1 MVSAERGV
9 FKDCVQCYPDSSCII
24 FKKRFSCGCR
34 MKLFEF
40 EGKDLLQK
48 AGVAVPKFVLLDK
61 PQQAPFLPC
70 VVKAQVLAGK
80 RKKGGIIM
88 MCKSQ
93 AEFADAMKLF
103 GSAFQGEEIKRLL
116 VEELV
121 DIKQELYVSF
131 CYDTD
136 VRGAVLL
143 YSEQG
148 GIDVEEMGNVKKVP
162 LSEIHSLKISSD
174 VADAIKKIQDVFVKE
189 DCRLVEVNPLA
200 VTSKGLMALGA
211 MVELDDAAAGRQ
223 KERTYPPRGA
233 QLRERE
239 QRVKVANDA
248 DYHGTVKYV
257 EMNGDIGMLAAGGGA
272 SLTCMDALIQAG
284 GRPANFSE
292 FSGNPSADKVYVLA
306 KTVMTKPGV
315 RGLWIVGAV
324 ANFSP
329 VDVMMEGIIRALN
342 EVQPK
347 FPIVVRRAGPKEKEG
362 LQMLKDAAIVNG
374 WDIEVHG
381 SETALTATAKLIVQ
395 KVK

>member
-1 MVSAERGV
+1 
-9 FKDCVQCYPDSSCII
+9 
-24 FKKRFSCGCR
+24 

-48 AGVAVPKFVLLDK
+48 AGVAVPKSVLIEK
-61 PQQAPFLPC
+61 PQEAPFLPC

-80 RKKGGIIM
+80 RKKGGIIKV
-88 MCKSQ
+88 CKSQ

-103 GSAFQGEEIKRLL
+103 GVAFQGEQVKKLL
-116 VEELV
+116 VEELADV
-121 DIKQELYVSF
+121 KKELYVSF
-131 CYDTD
+131 CFDTD
-136 VRGAVLL
+136 VRGPVLL
-143 YSEQG
+143 FSEQG

-162 LSEIHSLKISSD
+162 LSEIHSLKLASD

-189 DCRLVEVNPLA
+189 DCRLLEVNPLA
-200 VTSKGLMALGA
+200 ITPKGLIALGA
-211 MVELDDAAAGRQ
+211 MVEFDDAAAGRH
-223 KERTYPPRGA
+223 KERSYAPRGA

-239 QRVKVANDA
+239 QAVKVANDA

-257 EMNGDIGMLAAGGGA
+257 ELDGDIGVLAAGGGA
-272 SLTCMDALIQAG
+272 SLTCMDALIGAG

-292 FSGNPSADKVYVLA
+292 FSGNPTAEKVYTLA
-306 KTVMTKPGV
+306 KVVMTKPGV

-347 FPIVVRRAGPKEKEG
+347 FPIVVRRAGPKELEG
-362 LQMLKDAAIVNG
+362 LQMLKDAAAVNG
-374 WDIEVHG
+374 WDVEVHG
-381 SETALTATAKLIVQ
+381 SETPLTATAKSIVQ

>member
-1 MVSAERGV
+1 
-9 FKDCVQCYPDSSCII
+9 
-24 FKKRFSCGCR
+24 

-40 EGKDLLQK
+40 EGKELVQK
-48 AGVAVPKFVLLDK
+48 AGVAVPKSVLLDK
-61 PQQAPFLPC
+61 PVSAPFLPC
-70 VVKAQVLAGK
+70 IVKAQVLAGK
-80 RKKGGIIM
+80 RKKGGIIRV
-88 MCKSQ
+88 CKTQ

-103 GSAFQGEEIKRLL
+103 GVTFQGEQIKKLL
-116 VEELV
+116 VEELADV
-121 DIKQELYVSF
+121 KKELYVSF

-136 VRGAVLL
+136 VRSPVLL

-162 LSEIHSLKISSD
+162 LSDIHTLRLASD
-174 VADAIKKIQDVFVKE
+174 VADAVKKIQDVFTKE

-200 VTSKGLMALGA
+200 VTSSGIVALGA
-211 MVELDDAAAGRQ
+211 MVELDDAAAGRH
-223 KERTYPPRGA
+223 KERVYLPRGA

-239 QRVKVANDA
+239 QIVKIANDA

-257 EMNGDIGMLAAGGGA
+257 EMDGNIGMLAAGGGA

-284 GRPANFSE
+284 GKPANFSE
-292 FSGNPSADKVYVLA
+292 FSGNPTAEKVYVLA

-315 RGLWIVGAV
+315 KGLWIVGAV

-342 EVQPK
+342 EVKPK

-362 LQMLKDAAIVNG
+362 LQMLKDAAKLNG

-381 SETALTATAKLIVQ
+381 SETALTATAKVIVQ